1 MKSVQSLAFGPPILT
16 NCGRKTA
23 LVDRP
28 WNNWWL
34 VGPFTMQIQTPPE
47 LGIEAEIGQK
57 TSQTEIRLNCC
68 RQHAY
73 IGPIVFFQFV
83 HVSGIRN

>member
-1 MKSVQSLAFGPPILT
+1 MAGKQL
-16 NCGRKTA
+16 
-23 LVDRP
+23 
-28 WNNWWL
+28 WWTDPGTTGAML
-34 VGPFTMQIQTPPE
+34 VGPSTMQIQTSPE

-68 RQHAY
+68 RQRAY